1 MSQLTGSI
9 VRPGKEG
16 TMNNHEDIVPKS
28 KDSRYETM
36 EGEKVTSYFA
46 FEPDP
51 DMEGGPVSFCVDVKT
66 KSDPVNG
73 TLFFSSLEEIE
84 ECANILLDYVRKHK
98 K

>member
-1 MSQLTGSI
+1 MSIYFVDHVTTYRKHCKTGK
-9 VRPGKEG
+9 GKILEG
-16 TMNNHEDIVPKS
+16 LLPKF
-28 KDSRYETM
+28 KNILM
-36 EGEKVTSYFA
+36 
-46 FEPDP
+46 
-51 DMEGGPVSFCVDVKT
+51 MEGGPVSFCVDVKT